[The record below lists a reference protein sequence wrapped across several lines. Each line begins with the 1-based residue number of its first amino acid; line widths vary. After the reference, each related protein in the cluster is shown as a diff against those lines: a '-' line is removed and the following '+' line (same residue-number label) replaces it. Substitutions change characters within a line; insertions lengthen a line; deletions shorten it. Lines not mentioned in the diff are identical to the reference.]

1 MSGRIVPTAHPDRQ
15 TCPPW
20 LLWSLTVAVSIAVSI
35 AVQAAFATRLESA
48 SGYLLGFC
56 LGALA
61 MIGLPSLSLRLLAR
75 VLLLVSALGL
85 VRFGLISGSLATGGQ
100 GLLLWVVSGVF
111 GLVLADRVGAAAEPA
126 LGTSDGSEPS
136 PARPWSTL
144 RSAGI
149 VAGIVL
155 LVALLLAPAL
165 LPYVG
170 DAVEPGEG
178 ATLDP
183 TVSDSS
189 IVRATDALD
198 MTSRPELTDE
208 VVFTVETDR
217 ATFWRGQTFDVWDGS
232 RWTRS
237 DSRFTP
243 LAGPDRPRLAPDDL
257 GARGS
262 DVVEQRFRLQAPY
275 SDVVYAVPTAV
286 EVQIDRPLRQRADGT
301 LQSAPLGRGA
311 TYSVVSRRIPV
322 TADQLRSVDGEI
334 PAGIRA
340 QYAQPPV
347 ATERVL
353 AAATEVTAGATT
365 QYDKVLALEAWM
377 GDRVEYSLDAP
388 LAPKGVD
395 VVDHFLFDAEQGWCE
410 QIASSLV
417 VLARANGIPARL
429 VTGYVPGDRDP
440 VTGLFTVRERD
451 AHAWAEVWFPEVG
464 WVPFDPT
471 ADVPLAGDDRP
482 EPTVGQWIREHLV
495 VILLAAGAVA
505 LLAGP
510 ARLLVRRVRARRSD
524 RPVGWAASADR
535 QLDALGARVARP
547 REEHE
552 TATAYADELAR
563 RYDDPRLAAVGRTID
578 DATFAAHPPP
588 AERRAEADAVL
599 DALAASPAPEPAEDG
614 ADPVPVG
621 AG

>member
-1 MSGRIVPTAHPDRQ
+1 MSGRVVPTAHADRQ

-20 LLWSLTVAVSIAVSI
+20 LLWSLTVAVSISVSI
-35 AVQAAFATRLESA
+35 AVQAAFATRLEST
-48 SGYLLGFC
+48 SGYVLGFC

-100 GLLLWVVSGVF
+100 GLLLWVVAGVF
-111 GLVLADRVGAAAEPA
+111 GLVLADRVGVAAEPA
-126 LGTSDGSEPS
+126 LGGPDGRDAS
-136 PARPWSTL
+136 PVRPWSSL

-149 VAGIVL
+149 VAGLVL
-155 LVALLLAPAL
+155 LVALLLAPVL

-170 DAVEPGEG
+170 NAVEPGEG

-183 TVSDSS
+183 MVSDSS

-217 ATFWRGQTFDVWDGS
+217 ATFWRGQTFDVWDGA

-237 DSRFTP
+237 DSRYTP

-262 DVVEQRFRLQAPY
+262 DVVEQRFRLEAPY

-334 PAGIRA
+334 PAPIRA

-353 AAATEVTAGATT
+353 AAAAEVTAGATT

-388 LAPKGVD
+388 LAPRGVD

-495 VILLAAGAVA
+495 VILLVAGGVA
-505 LLAGP
+505 LLVGP
-510 ARLLVRRVRARRSD
+510 ARLLLRRARARRPV

-535 QLDALGARVARP
+535 RLDVLGGRVGRP

-552 TATAYADELAR
+552 TATTYAAALAR
-563 RYDDPRLAAVGRTID
+563 RYEDPRLAAVGRTID
-578 DATFAAHPPP
+578 DATFAAQPPP
-588 AERRAEADAVL
+588 AEQRADADAVL
-599 DALAASPAPEPAEDG
+599 DALDAAPAPEARSEPAE
-614 ADPVPVG
+614 AVP
-621 AG
+621 AGSG